1 MEDHNSTFITRV
13 VIENYKSI
21 EKCDVSLGP
30 LMLLV
35 GPNGSGKS
43 NFLDALRFVSDAL
56 HNSLDH
62 ALRERGG
69 IKEVCRRSGSRSPSF
84 RIQIYFNINVVG
96 LEVVIGSKKV
106 AARVLTTYAEMLS
119 GCYDIQVQAHLRTG
133 YVIHHERCEVTARLT
148 DEQKTKKFYYSV
160 SEGKMSSNSY
170 MVAPATKDRLYLVNA
185 AGISPFRTVYDYLSR
200 MAFYTLSPDR
210 IRSLQVPDAGE
221 LLLRDGSNIASVLA
235 QMNSRSKPDK
245 LRIEEYLSK
254 VAPSILGVN
263 AKTVSTMETLEFR
276 QQTNG
281 KPASWLFPAA
291 SMSDGTLRALGVLV
305 ALFQS
310 GGPRNRVPLVGI
322 EEPEIALH
330 PAATGV
336 LLNSLDEASQNKQVL
351 VTSHSPELL
360 DSKDIKA
367 ESILAVA
374 AENGVT
380 KIGPIDAAGRFA
392 LREHL
397 YTAGELL
404 RLNQL
409 APDLSQVTA
418 PEPLETV
425 LIGAK

>member
-1 MEDHNSTFITRV
+1 MEDRDSTFITRV

-21 EKCDVSLGP
+21 ERCDVSLGP

-69 IKEVCRRSGSRSPSF
+69 IKEVCRRSGSRAPGF
-84 RIQIYFNINVVG
+84 RIQLDFNLHPEG
-96 LEVVIGSKKV
+96 RGVIVGSKQI
-106 AARVLTTYAEMLS
+106 AARSLSAYADRLFGRYE
-119 GCYDIQVQAHLRTG
+119 IQVQTHLRTG
-133 YVIHHERCEVTARLT
+133 YVVQQERCAVTAKLT
-148 DEQKTKKFYYSV
+148 GEQKTKEFFY
-160 SEGKMSSNSY
+160 ELNNGKLKSNSP
-170 MVAPATKDRLYLVNA
+170 MSAPPSKDRLYLVNA
-185 AGISPFRTVYDYLSR
+185 AGYDPFRPVYDNLSR
-200 MAFYTLSPDR
+200 MAFYNLNPDR
-210 IRSLQVPDAGE
+210 IRSLQAPDAGE
-221 LLLRDGSNIASVLA
+221 LLLRDGGNIASVLA
-235 QMNSRSKPDK
+235 QINSRSKPEK
-245 LRIEEYLSK
+245 QRIEAYLSK

-263 AKTVSTMETLEFR
+263 AKTISPMETLEF
-276 QQTNG
+276 QQQRNG
-281 KPASWLFPAA
+281 TGSAWFFPAS

-310 GGPRNRVPLVGI
+310 GGASRNRVPLVGI

-367 ESILAVA
+367 ESILAVV

-409 APDLSQVTA
+409 APDLSQTNLQ
-418 PEPLETV
+418 EPQETV
-425 LIGAK
+425 LIG

>member
-1 MEDHNSTFITRV
+1 MEDRDSTFITRV

-21 EKCDVSLGP
+21 ERCDVSLGP

-69 IKEVCRRSGSRSPSF
+69 IKEVCSRSGLRKLGF
-84 RIQIYFNINVVG
+84 RIELHFDFKLDTPVRLMHREKSEPRVQTIYANI
-96 LEVVIGSKKV
+96 
-106 AARVLTTYAEMLS
+106 LS
-119 GCYDIQVQAHLRTG
+119 GRYEFYVQSHQRYG
-133 YVIHHERCEVTARLT
+133 YVVQHESCIVKATSNRDGLMKEYHYSLDNGRL
-148 DEQKTKKFYYSV
+148 
-160 SEGKMSSNSY
+160 SSDPHLS
-170 MVAPATKDRLYLVNA
+170 APPSKDRLYLVNA
-185 AGISPFRTVYDYLSR
+185 AGTPPFRTIYDYLSR
-200 MAFYTLSPDR
+200 MAFYNLNPDR
-210 IRSLQVPDAGE
+210 IRSLQLPDAGE

-235 QMNSRSKPDK
+235 QMNSRSKSDK

-254 VAPSILGVN
+254 VAPSISGVN
-263 AKTVSTMETLEFR
+263 AKTISTMETLEFR

-281 KPASWLFPAA
+281 KPSLWLFPAS
-291 SMSDGTLRALGVLV
+291 SMSDGTLRALGILV

-310 GGPRNRVPLVGI
+310 GGGSRNRVPLVGI

-360 DSKDIKA
+360 DSRELKA
-367 ESILAVA
+367 ESILAVV

-392 LREHL
+392 LREQL

-409 APDLSQVTA
+409 APDLSQTTL
-418 PEPLETV
+418 PEPQETV
-425 LIGAK
+425 LIG